1 MLRNSNRSSQRWTHK
16 YTHIPYATILASS
29 LVINGTKWRQGW
41 SVGGL
46 AEVCLCVYICACLL
60 ATSTLHSQS
69 AVSRQNIIKL
79 QMQQVHCKT
88 CCWNEVEKT
97 LFIVM
102 INFKLK
108 QIESFSFKIKMSIS
122 AYFLWTSQSLSSIFK
137 MSQKNSYWINYW
149 MSFGNWAVKSIIT
162 WICYKFPT
170 ISGSVKVSCCITSSA
185 HQSNTVLYCK
195 VTPVQQAHLFVL
207 H

>member
-122 AYFLWTSQSLSSIFK
+122 AYFLWT
-137 MSQKNSYWINYW
+137 
-149 MSFGNWAVKSIIT
+149 
-162 WICYKFPT
+162 C
-170 ISGSVKVSCCITSSA
+170 
-185 HQSNTVLYCK
+185 
-195 VTPVQQAHLFVL
+195 HLFSKCHKRIPTGSITECHLVIEL
-207 H
+207 LRASLPGFATNSSKIPNDIWQR

>member
-1 MLRNSNRSSQRWTHK
+1 MLRSSNRSSQRWTHK

-102 INFKLK
+102 INFKLI
-108 QIESFSFKIKMSIS
+108 QIESFSFKIKISIS

-149 MSFGNWAVKSIIT
+149 MSFGKLRCHAASHPLPTSPTQCFTVK
-162 WICYKFPT
+162 WP
-170 ISGSVKVSCCITSSA
+170 
-185 HQSNTVLYCK
+185 QSNKLTC
-195 VTPVQQAHLFVL
+195 LFCTNML
-207 H
+207 RAWITQS